1 MIFMDVHQISH
12 RHCNAGAPFFAI
24 DSHSA
29 EAGLDRFQ
37 QASQV
42 SAAFRR
48 PGCALWLDP
57 QKKKYMHLT
66 LLTRACSHSCRCKQ
80 YMHQCCACA

>member
-12 RHCNAGAPFFAI
+12 HRNAAAPFFAI

-48 PGCALWLDP
+48 PSCALWLDP
-57 QKKKYMHLT
+57 PKKENICTLHTRTLT
-66 LLTRACSHSCRCKQ
+66 F
-80 YMHQCCACA
+80 M